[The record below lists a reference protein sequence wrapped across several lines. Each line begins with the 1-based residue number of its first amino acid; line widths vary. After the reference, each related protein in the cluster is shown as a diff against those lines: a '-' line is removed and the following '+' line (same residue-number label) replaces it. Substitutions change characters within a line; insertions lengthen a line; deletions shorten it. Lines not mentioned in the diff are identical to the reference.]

1 VFERRRPLAV
11 PVTFTLDGR
20 PFEAE
25 RGEPLAVAL
34 LASGEGTIA
43 RSPKLH
49 RPRGPACLRG
59 DCDGCLARVDGV
71 PNVMTCLREA
81 RGGEAAETQN
91 VLGSRTTDL
100 LRLTDWFFPKGI
112 DHHHLM
118 AGVPGV
124 QAVMQGF
131 ARRMAGIGRL
141 PDVASPPKKAERLDC
156 DVLIVGGGLAGL
168 ACAAE
173 LVKAKKRVLVVDD
186 GALPGGSASF
196 AGKKESAAAA
206 ELAGLLPDGTVLSH
220 TACVGFYDRDAL
232 LSRPEGAAVITPRA
246 TVIATGAHDGILT
259 VDGNDVPGVMSARAV
274 CKLAAR
280 DIVPKDETVIVGETR
295 WAGRAESALEGR
307 KTRRVQEGDV
317 AEILGSSKVEG
328 LKLKSG
334 EEIACCVVA
343 VATRCAPSFE
353 LAAQRGAETRRH
365 DAGFSVLVDGSGKAA
380 DALWAV
386 GEVTGVELELDSI
399 LDQARRA
406 ADAIVKS
413 VEPSLQGG

>member
-1 VFERRRPLAV
+1 MFERRRPLAV
-11 PVTFTLDGR
+11 PVRFTLDGR
-20 PFEAE
+20 QFEGE

-34 LASGEGTIA
+34 LAAGEGTIA

-71 PNVMTCLREA
+71 PNVMTCLRDA
-81 RGGEAAETQN
+81 RGGEAVETQN

-141 PDVASPPKKAERLDC
+141 PEQAEAPKKAERLAC

-168 ACAAE
+168 SCAAR
-173 LVKAKKRVLVVDD
+173 LVDAGKHVLVVDD
-186 GALPGGSASF
+186 GAAPGGSASF
-196 AGKKESAAAA
+196 AGEEESASAREIARQ
-206 ELAGLLPDGTVLSH
+206 LPDGTVMSH

-232 LSRPEGAAVITPRA
+232 LSRAEGAAVVTPRA

-274 CKLAAR
+274 CRLAAR
-280 DIVPKDETVIVGETR
+280 DIVPKDETVIVGTTK
-295 WAGRAESALEGR
+295 WADRAELALEGR
-307 KTRRVQEGDV
+307 KTRRIKESEIV
-317 AEILGSSKVEG
+317 EILGSSNVDG
-328 LKLKSG
+328 VKLESG
-334 EEIACCVVA
+334 EEIACGVVA
-343 VATRCAPSFE
+343 VATRGAPSFE
-353 LAAQRGAETRRH
+353 LAAQRGARTRRD
-365 DAGFSVLVDGSGKAA
+365 DAGFSVVVDESGNAA
-380 DALWAV
+380 DGLWAV
-386 GEVTGVELELDSI
+386 GEVTGIELD
-399 LDQARRA
+399 LDAVRDQAHRA
-406 ADAIVKS
+406 AAAVIAT
-413 VEPSLQGG
+413 LG

>member
-1 VFERRRPLAV
+1 MFERRRPLAL

-20 PFEAE
+20 QFEAD

-81 RGGEAAETQN
+81 RGGEVVEAQN

-141 PDVASPPKKAERLDC
+141 PEEPAPPKKAERVAC
-156 DVLIVGGGLAGL
+156 DVLVVGGGLAGL
-168 ACAAE
+168 ACAAR
-173 LVKAKKRVLVVDD
+173 LVEAKLRVLVVDD
-186 GALPGGSASF
+186 GARPGGSAAF
-196 AGKKESAAAA
+196 AGEKESDAVA
-206 ELAGLLPDGTVLSH
+206 ELAALLPDGTVMHH

-232 LSRPEGAAVITPRA
+232 LSRPEGAAVVTPRA
-246 TVIATGAHDGILT
+246 TVIATGAHDGVLT

-280 DIVPKDETVIVGETR
+280 DIVPKDGTVIVGDTR
-295 WAGRAESALEGR
+295 WAGRAESALAGR
-307 KTRRVQEGDV
+307 KTRRVLESEI
-317 AEILGSSKVEG
+317 AEVLGSSRVEG
-328 LKLKSG
+328 VKLRSG
-334 EEIACCVVA
+334 DEIACSVVA

-353 LAAQRGAETRRH
+353 LAAQRGANTRRD
-365 DAGFSVLVDGSGKAA
+365 DAGFAVVVDDSGMAA
-380 DALWAV
+380 DGLWAV
-386 GEVTGVELELDSI
+386 GEATGIELDLDLI
-399 LDQARRA
+399 LDKARRA
-406 ADAIVKS
+406 AGAIAT
-413 VEPSLQGG
+413 SLAPAT